1 MIVVLVPKPELTG
14 AVFSDDLINDFETVK
29 IVTFD
34 HHVTDRDRTESFSIQ
49 EGRKYRYSFNNLL
62 LINSNNKCFKY
73 DVSLNKE

>member
-34 HHVTDRDRTESFSIQ
+34 HHVTVRDRTESFSR
-49 EGRKYRYSFNNLL
+49 RKE
-62 LINSNNKCFKY
+62 I
-73 DVSLNKE
+73 

>member
-49 EGRKYRYSFNNLL
+49 EGRRYRYSFNNLL

-73 DVSLNKE
+73 GVSLNKE